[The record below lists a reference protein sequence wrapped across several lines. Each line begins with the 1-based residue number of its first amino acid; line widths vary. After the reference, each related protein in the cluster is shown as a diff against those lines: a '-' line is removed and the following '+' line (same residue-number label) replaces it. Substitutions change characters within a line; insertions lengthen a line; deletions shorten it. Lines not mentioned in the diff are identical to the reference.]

1 MKFLNILLNEGRKE
15 DLKKKYSDKYDE
27 EDLDFILGISDLQD
41 FNHKYT
47 DWVLKHILE
56 YDDVD
61 MMAETAV
68 QLVKDFDKYQKN
80 LPKKDIN
87 QYLSFESLEAD
98 LEPFKQREKEK
109 ELESQ
114 TEKIFEDENFLVLVP
129 KTQEA
134 SCKYGSGTKWCTT
147 VKGAGHFNR
156 YTSGKQGLY
165 YIIRKKGN
173 QTEPYYK
180 VAVHINEIG
189 NENWWDATDHQL
201 GGDTVTLFKEY
212 FPELYSKI
220 KEHSQEKRKPNLKE
234 VDKIF
239 EEMDQTID
247 LAENFKNSGKDLKI
261 IVTGFDKIP
270 DMSGRATGFA
280 KIFLGSELIDAY
292 DMYISYDIGT
302 NGQLKLS
309 IGFDSFGE
317 FDDEYFT
324 PIFDF
329 EFWKGW
335 GIDGNYNYTNQL
347 TNQEMRYQILNWI
360 ASRIQSKIH
369 QISPFEAYVKN
380 IAGPVWKPDRHNY
393 GYTFQKSDKGFVK
406 MLVDW
411 LDKGKIGTKMDFL
424 SDIGKFE
431 KKIEGGKPFYSRK
444 GANDFLSPTKWRGQ
458 FSSFFASA
466 KNAGIL
472 SYIKVGKEYF
482 LIKGPN
488 FEAFKEGKLR
498 AL

>member
-1 MKFLNILLNEGRKE
+1 MKFLNILLKEGRKE
-15 DLKKKYSDKYDE
+15 DLKKKYSNKFDE
-27 EDLDFILGISDLQD
+27 EVLDFVLGISDLQD

-47 DWVLKHILE
+47 DFILKNLDPKTDIDFWVEMGI
-56 YDDVD
+56 
-61 MMAETAV
+61 

-80 LPKKDIN
+80 LEKKDIN
-87 QYLSFESLEAD
+87 QYNSFTELESK
-98 LEPFKQREKEK
+98 LEPFREKEKEK
-109 ELESQ
+109 ELEGQ
-114 TEKIFEDENFLVLVP
+114 TEKIYEDDNFLVLVP

-180 VAVHINEIG
+180 VAVHVNEIG

-239 EEMDQTID
+239 EDMDQTMVV
-247 LAENFKNSGKDLKI
+247 AENFKNSGKDLKI
-261 IVTGFDKIP
+261 IVTGFDRIP
-270 DMSGRATGFA
+270 DMSGKATGFV
-280 KIFLGSELIDAY
+280 KIFLGNEPIDAY
-292 DMYISYDIGT
+292 DMYVSYNIDT
-302 NGQLKLS
+302 NGRLSLS

-317 FDDEYFT
+317 FNDEYFT

-347 TNQEMRYQILNWI
+347 TIQEMRIQFLYWI
-360 ASRIQSKIH
+360 ANRVQSKIH
-369 QISPFEAYVKN
+369 QITPFEAYVKN
-380 IAGPVWKPDRHNY
+380 ITGPVWTPNRASY
-393 GYTFQKSDKGFVK
+393 GYTFSKNKGLVK
-406 MLVDW
+406 KLINW
-411 LDKGKIGTKMDFL
+411 LDSGKIGTKLDFL
-424 SDIGKFE
+424 TDIGHLE
-431 KKIEGGKPFYSRK
+431 KITQDGKTQFRK
-444 GANDFLSPTKWRGQ
+444 SKLGFLYNPRDLRGQ
-458 FSSFFASA
+458 HSSFFSSA
-466 KNAGIL
+466 KLAGIL
-472 SYIKVGKEYF
+472 NYRKIGKEYF

-488 FEAFKEGKLR
+488 FEAFKSGELK